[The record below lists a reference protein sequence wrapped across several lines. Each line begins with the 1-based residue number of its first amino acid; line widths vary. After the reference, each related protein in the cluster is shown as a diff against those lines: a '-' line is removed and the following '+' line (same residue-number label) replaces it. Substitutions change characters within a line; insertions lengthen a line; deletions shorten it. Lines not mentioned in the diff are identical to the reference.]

1 MSDAPTLASQ
11 PWASGPAEILQH
23 GINLLQN
30 DSDANRRLAMLA
42 IDNAVE
48 LTIKTFLTRPQRVSK
63 LTITRA
69 ELNEINE
76 SFPRLLDALEEYASD
91 KVEGIDL
98 GEIEWY
104 HRLRNELYHQGNGL
118 TVVRQKVIVYAQ

>member
-1 MSDAPTLASQ
+1 MEILVCTDVKRPKGVWMSDAPTNGSQ

-23 GINLLQN
+23 GIDLLQS

-48 LTIKTFLTRPQRVSK
+48 LTIKTFLTRPQRVSR

-69 ELNEINE
+69 QLNEINE
-76 SFPRLLDALEEYASD
+76 SFPKLLDALEEHASD
-91 KVEGIDL
+91 KLEGIAL
-98 GEIEWY
+98 G
-104 HRLRNELYHQGNGL
+104 
-118 TVVRQKVIVYAQ
+118 